1 MKVSRFLARALSVGS
16 LCLLLA
22 LVWGTQGT
30 PGLAAQ
36 AAPGKTED
44 SLVARQMA
52 AFAAC
57 PSDGHPRRGQ
67 NGCDDGSTGSRI
79 CGN

>member
-1 MKVSRFLARALSVGS
+1 MKVSHTLARALLFGS

-22 LVWGTQGT
+22 LAWGGRGT

-36 AAPGKTED
+36 DAPGKTED

-52 AFAAC
+52 AFVHSQV
-57 PSDGHPRRGQ
+57 PD
-67 NGCDDGSTGSRI
+67 
-79 CGN
+79 